1 MKKPM
6 PQGINMKN
14 LTENEWNQFKI
25 YFDFMMKSG
34 YSEQEAKEEAYNK
47 SIKNRKVGMFA
58 SKYYNH

>member
-1 MKKPM
+1 M

-34 YSEQEAKEEAYNK
+34 YLESEAKEEAYNK
-47 SIKNRKVGMFA
+47 IIKNRKVGMFA